1 MSGRKRSPAVS
12 SRASSARRRSREE
25 ALLLGLVFGGA
36 LALAACSAETI
47 STDED
52 TPEPEDSA
60 SAVTVSDTKELGSAG
75 KTAYV
80 AFHGLGGAGAKEAV
94 TAARRVFGADGG
106 LFVPAVS
113 DFETPAKSDGRVD
126 AFLDT
131 MKSEQA
137 VLSGYSAGRKP
148 VYRWLAQHLGE
159 SKIERVVLFDPSWEN
174 WTDAEG
180 KGGGE
185 VVARWL
191 EAGASRR
198 ALLLYTQAAYVSA
211 VKNGISRVPMETF
224 ALALRAHPQVR
235 ERLTLCFVPISHAA
249 VPALFEKTLA
259 GDLSACR
266 PDGRA
271 P

>member
-1 MSGRKRSPAVS
+1 MSGRKTSPAV
-12 SRASSARRRSREE
+12 RANPDPLR
-25 ALLLGLVFGGA
+25 GLVRGLILGVG
-36 LALAACSAETI
+36 LVLAACSAETT
-47 STDED
+47 STEDD
-52 TPEPEDSA
+52 TPEPEDTA
-60 SAVTVSDTKELGSAG
+60 AAVTVSDTKELGSAG

-94 TAARRVFGADGG
+94 TAGHRVFGADGG

-126 AFLDT
+126 AFLDA
-131 MKSEQA
+131 MKSDEA

-198 ALLLYTQAAYVSA
+198 ALLLYTQAAYVPA
-211 VKNGISRVPMETF
+211 VKNGVSRVPMETF

-235 ERLTLCFVPISHAA
+235 ERLTFCFVPVSHAA

>member
-1 MSGRKRSPAVS
+1 MSGRKCSPA
-12 SRASSARRRSREE
+12 APARR
-25 ALLLGLVFGGA
+25 ALLRGLALSGA
-36 LALAACSAETI
+36 LVLAACSAETVA
-47 STDED
+47 TDED
-52 TPEPEDSA
+52 TPEPDDGA
-60 SAVTVSDTKELGSAG
+60 AAITVSDTKELGSAG

-94 TAARRVFGADGG
+94 TAGHRVFGADGG

-113 DFETPAKSDGRVD
+113 DFETPSKSDGRVD
-126 AFLDT
+126 AFLEA
-131 MKSEQA
+131 MKSDDA

-191 EAGASRR
+191 EAGATRR
-198 ALLLYTQAAYVSA
+198 ALLLYTQAAYVPA
-211 VKNGISRVPMETF
+211 VKNGVSRVPMETF
-224 ALALRAHPQVR
+224 ALALRAHPAVR
-235 ERLTLCFVPISHAA
+235 ERLTLCFVPVSHAA
-249 VPALFEKTLA
+249 VPALFEKALA